1 MLMDPDVHRLPL
13 TIWCLILSS
22 WRLLRLLGVK
32 ALLCWVCRHRL
43 WGGHDLIRA
52 NWILRVWHHGDFVHI
67 EHFLFE
73 VALLLWNLS
82 KPPIS
87 NQATFQETS
96 FDGSLSDSWGRP
108 LRARCTCL
116 IHVDLGAGVYPV
128 ELVLERAIASF
139 DNGHLSQILLLSHDL
154 FLQLALDN
162 RHLHHLL
169 LALLQILS
177 LVFAFRTMRI
187 WKTQHFI
194 TTKAWLCG
202 GTMARACLW
211 DVILPTLN
219 KFWWFVISCSVWF

>member
-1 MLMDPDVHRLPL
+1 MRVSLDLSGTWGNWSSNVLILVRRIIGLAHHALCNCLLATICVLEEGMLVDPDIHRLPL
-13 TIWCLILSS
+13 TVWCLILSS

-32 ALLCWVCRHRL
+32 ALLCWVCGHRL
-43 WGGHDLIRA
+43 CGGLYLIWA
-52 NWILRVWHHGDFVHI
+52 NWILRIWHHGDFVHI
-67 EHFLFE
+67 EHLLFE

-108 LRARCTCL
+108 LRARCTRL

-139 DNGHLSQILLLSHDL
+139 DNGHLSQVLLLGHDL

-169 LALLQILS
+169 LALL
-177 LVFAFRTMRI
+177 
-187 WKTQHFI
+187 
-194 TTKAWLCG
+194 
-202 GTMARACLW
+202 
-211 DVILPTLN
+211 
-219 KFWWFVISCSVWF
+219 